1 LGTIIRRASIILGL
15 LLQILSIW
23 VSDPVNLTDQQ
34 IFSNPLLQKTTVIV
48 MEEQLQMNTDMRL
61 VLEQQESDIQ
71 VYTEFVEY
79 VRPNS
84 ETSIATLRSKTETV
98 GLEMVITFEFPK
110 HNFTQKLQCKATLDK
125 EIRSN
130 FLSVEE
136 SEEDFADSML
146 MNLIK
151 KTIDVCYRD
160 IDTLI
165 F

>member
-1 LGTIIRRASIILGL
+1 MIAI

-23 VSDPVNLTDQQ
+23 VSQPINHTDQE
-34 IFSNPLLQKTTVIV
+34 IFSNSLLRNTTVVV
-48 MEEQLQMNTDMRL
+48 MEEYIQENTELTL
-61 VLEQQESDIQ
+61 VTEQSESDIY
-71 VYTEFVEY
+71 VYTDFIEY
-79 VRPNS
+79 VRPNQ
-84 ETSIATLRSKTETV
+84 EISIGTLRQKTETV
-98 GLEMVITFEFPK
+98 GLEMIITFDYPK
-110 HNFTQKLQCKATLDK
+110 HGFRQRLQCSSTLDK

-151 KTIDVCYRD
+151 KTISTCFQSV
-160 IDTLI
+160 DTLI

>member
-1 LGTIIRRASIILGL
+1 MGTTFRRTSIILGL

-23 VSDPVNLTDQQ
+23 VADPVNHTDQQ

-48 MEEQLQMNTDMRL
+48 MEEYIQENTDLRL
-61 VLEQQESDIQ
+61 VVEEGESDIQ
-71 VYTEFVEY
+71 VYTDFIEY

-98 GLEMVITFEFPK
+98 GLEMIITFDYPK
-110 HNFTQKLQCKATLDK
+110 HGFKQRLQCQSTLDK

-151 KTIDVCYRD
+151 KTVSTCFESVE
-160 IDTLI
+160 TLI

>member
-1 LGTIIRRASIILGL
+1 MIAI

-23 VSDPVNLTDQQ
+23 VSQPINHTDQE
-34 IFSNPLLQKTTVIV
+34 IFSNSLLRNTTVVV
-48 MEEQLQMNTDMRL
+48 MEEYIQENTELRL
-61 VLEQQESDIQ
+61 VTEQSESDIY
-71 VYTEFVEY
+71 VYTDFIEY
-79 VRPNS
+79 VRPNQ
-84 ETSIATLRSKTETV
+84 EISIGTLRQKTETV
-98 GLEMVITFEFPK
+98 GLEMIITFDYPK
-110 HNFTQKLQCKATLDK
+110 HGFRQRLQCSSTLDK

-151 KTIDVCYRD
+151 KTISTCFQSV
-160 IDTLI
+160 DTLI

>member
-1 LGTIIRRASIILGL
+1 MIAI

-23 VSDPVNLTDQQ
+23 VSQPTNHTDQE
-34 IFSNPLLQKTTVIV
+34 IFSNSLLRNTTVVV
-48 MEEQLQMNTDMRL
+48 MEEYIQENTELRL
-61 VLEQQESDIQ
+61 VTKQSEGDIY
-71 VYTEFVEY
+71 VYTDFIEY
-79 VRPNS
+79 VRPNQ
-84 ETSIATLRSKTETV
+84 EISIGTLRQKTETV
-98 GLEMVITFEFPK
+98 GLEMIITFDYPK
-110 HNFTQKLQCKATLDK
+110 HGFRQRLQCSSTLDK

-151 KTIDVCYRD
+151 KTISTCFQSV
-160 IDTLI
+160 DTLI

>member
-1 LGTIIRRASIILGL
+1 MIAI

-23 VSDPVNLTDQQ
+23 VSQPINHTDQE
-34 IFSNPLLQKTTVIV
+34 IFSNSLLRNTTVVV
-48 MEEQLQMNTDMRL
+48 MEEYIQENTELRL
-61 VLEQQESDIQ
+61 VTEQSESDIY
-71 VYTEFVEY
+71 VYTDFIEY
-79 VRPNS
+79 VRPNQ
-84 ETSIATLRSKTETV
+84 EISIGTLRQKTETV
-98 GLEMVITFEFPK
+98 GLEMIITFDYPK
-110 HNFTQKLQCKATLDK
+110 HRFRQRLQCSSTLDK

-151 KTIDVCYRD
+151 KTISTCFQSV
-160 IDTLI
+160 DTLI